1 MGPNARAAKFKQK
14 WEFGKKYSGVLYI
27 SLCLQINGL
36 QSQNCSMRHQPQRLE
51 KERVVSHFWGLWA
64 SRRRTKDSRAPRA
77 PECLMSVFTVPL
89 SCLNL
94 SGNRTRVTKYQ
105 HTICITLLF
114 CSESEDG
121 LQRAHGDSGDS
132 SDSFCDN
139 TFLWGLHLNRLLLKP
154 TVGL

>member
-1 MGPNARAAKFKQK
+1 MSPNARAAKFKQK

-77 PECLMSVFTVPL
+77 PECLMSVFTVSL

-114 CSESEDG
+114 CSESEDS

-139 TFLWGLHLNRLLLKP
+139 TFPWGLHLNRLLLKP

>member
-94 SGNRTRVTKYQ
+94 SGNPTRVTKYQ

-114 CSESEDG
+114 CSESEDS

-139 TFLWGLHLNRLLLKP
+139 TFPWGLHLNRLLLKL